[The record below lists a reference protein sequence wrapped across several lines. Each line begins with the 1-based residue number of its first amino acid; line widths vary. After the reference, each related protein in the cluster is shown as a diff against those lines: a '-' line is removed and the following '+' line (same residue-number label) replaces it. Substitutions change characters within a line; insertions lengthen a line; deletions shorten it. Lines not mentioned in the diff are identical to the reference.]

1 MSKALNS
8 GAIKQDTIV
17 RLYRENA
24 DKFLEAT
31 GRIEHNGRHA
41 AKVYEAADY
50 ILRELNY
57 PDTVII
63 LASIA
68 GYLCYKVNFQ
78 LRTNNTGMA

>member
-17 RLYRENA
+17 KFYRENA
-24 DKFLEAT
+24 DKFLEVI
-31 GRIEHNGRHA
+31 GRIEHNVRHA
-41 AKVYEAADY
+41 AKVSEAADY
-50 ILRELNY
+50 VLRELNY
-57 PDTVII
+57 PDKVII

-68 GYLCYKVNFQ
+68 GYFHDKVNLQ